1 MRSGI
6 VKLIIAFVV
15 FLVAGLVS
23 VYTSNQSDTRST
35 TERLSA
41 RLARAVENTG
51 LELAEVDARWQRD
64 SVLAAPKD
72 SYRSFFLYNNG
83 QVVAWTDNSF
93 VPTYA
98 SVSDTFLIKLL
109 KAGNSDYLAQKR
121 NRPDGSVLIGI
132 VPLYRRYA
140 ITNNYLNASWNTRLF
155 PNGNVT
161 ILEPS
166 APTGIPVCIQ
176 GHCPFKVNFPD
187 GLPAYQRTR
196 VAAVILL
203 ALAMLM
209 LYLLLYQ
216 LAVYIPYGEVAV
228 ALLYLAFL
236 GIRQAMVHFNFP
248 ATILASDAFN
258 PQVFASDSLN
268 ASLGD
273 LVLNE
278 LSLLVVCVFVF
289 RQYVRFKGAQWR
301 FRYKAFAWL
310 WNVVCAL
317 CVLFALLFPFVV
329 IQTLYNNSSLSL
341 DIAQLIQPD
350 AMKLMAFTAVLLSGI
365 CTFYFAHAF
374 IRLLAAERN
383 RLRLILSFLVAVAIF
398 AGINTLT
405 GQEFRSTIVTTII
418 YVTVVYSLRLY
429 ASLRR
434 LGFATFAYL
443 FIAVFVLAA
452 NGAYTLQYF
461 AEKEK
466 IEHQFRFAAD
476 FLIERDYF
484 GEYLLAETANDI
496 AQDVFIQTRLG
507 SPFLSRDAIRQ
518 KIRQVFMPV
527 YFNKYDVD
535 IYLFSTAGEP
545 LSNYAPVTF
554 SELLAQYNQDAYR
567 TDYAGVYYVSDP
579 TSDAAQQYLVRV
591 PIRRNGTIVG
601 YVVLELS
608 LKKVIPESVY
618 PELLVD
624 KRIQQFYENQELSY
638 AVLAGN
644 RILYTSGNYNYD
656 QQFDIAWL
664 GSPEIHQTGI
674 EIDGYDHI
682 AQEDSNGRVAVVT
695 SQHEP
700 WMARFADFSFLMTL
714 GLMLILIFIVVQGV
728 VNYIQGDK
736 LYFSARIQLLLN
748 ASFFLPL
755 IIVSVVTLQ
764 LISRSSQNQLN
775 EEYLSKARSVGQ
787 QLAGF
792 LSDAA
797 EGTGESGVGFENQ
810 VASLAALA
818 NLDVNVYTPD
828 GQLRAT
834 SQPLIVENDIVSHYM
849 NPQAWQK
856 VKAGERLFIEQEQIG
871 SLEYSVSYAAL
882 KSPVTGELTGILG
895 IPFFRSAASL
905 EKVQINILATILNIF
920 TIIFMALV
928 VLAYFVS
935 KWLTFPLEFI
945 TQSLRKT
952 SLTKTNQPLVWR
964 SDDEIGMMVKEY
976 NQMLYNLSESKAEL
990 EQTQRERTWRE
1001 IAQQVAHEIKNPLTP
1016 MKLTLQQLER
1026 SVQGGTASPE
1036 KTGKAVSSLLT
1047 QVDTLNDIASSF
1059 SAFAKM
1065 PEPVNTRFELMSLV
1079 RRIVDL
1085 HSHSGVI
1092 HFREPFKEVFVVG
1105 DEALLGRTFSN
1116 IILNAFQAARFSEP
1130 VSVHV
1135 SLQKTDAGIV
1145 ITFQD
1150 NGKGIEPEVADR
1162 IFFPH
1167 FTTKQSGSGLGLA
1180 IAKQAIEQM
1189 KGRIWFETELGRGT
1203 TFFIE
1208 LPVSQV

>member
-1 MRSGI
+1 VRSGI
-6 VKLIIAFVV
+6 VKLVIAFVV

-23 VYTSNQSDTRST
+23 VFTSHQPDTRST

-41 RLARAVENTG
+41 RVERVFENTSQ
-51 LELAEVDARWQRD
+51 ELDQVEARWQRD
-64 SVLAAPKD
+64 SVLMAPDD
-72 SYRSFFLYNNG
+72 SYRSFFLYHNG
-83 QVVAWTDNSF
+83 QLIAWTDNSF

-98 SVSDTFLIKLL
+98 SVSDAFLVKLL

-121 NRPDGSVLIGI
+121 SLSDGSILVGI

-155 PNGNVT
+155 PNGNVV

-166 APTGIPVCIQ
+166 APGGMPVCVQ
-176 GHCPFKVNFPD
+176 GQCPFKVNFPD
-187 GLPAYQRTR
+187 GFPAYQRNR
-196 VAAVILL
+196 IAAGIFFSL
-203 ALAMLM
+203 AWLT
-209 LYLLLYQ
+209 LYLILYQ

-228 ALLYLAFL
+228 AVLYLVVM
-236 GIRQAMVHFNFP
+236 GIRQVMIRFNFP
-248 ATILASDAFN
+248 ANIMASDAFN
-258 PQVFASDSLN
+258 PQVFASDALN

-278 LSLLVVCVFVF
+278 LSLLLICVFVF
-289 RQYVRFKGAQWR
+289 RQYVRFKGVQWR
-301 FRYKAFAWL
+301 VRYKAFAWF

-317 CVLFALLFPFVV
+317 CVLFAMLFPFVV
-329 IQTLYNNSSLSL
+329 IQTLYNNSALSL
-341 DIAQLIQPD
+341 DFAQLVHPD
-350 AMKLMAFTAVLLSGI
+350 GMKVLAFLAVLLSGI
-365 CTFYFAHAF
+365 CTFFFVHAF

-383 RLRLILSFLVAVAIF
+383 RLRLVISFLIAVAIF
-398 AGINTLT
+398 ASINTLT
-405 GQEFRSTIVTTII
+405 GQEFRSTIITTLI
-418 YVTVVYSLRLY
+418 YFVVVYGLRLY

-443 FIAVFVLAA
+443 FIAAFVLAA
-452 NGAYTLQYF
+452 NGAFTLQHF

-484 GEYLLAETANDI
+484 GEYLLAETANDV

-507 SPFLSRDAIRQ
+507 TPFLSRDAIRQ

-535 IYLFSTAGEP
+535 IYLFSAAGEP
-545 LSNYAPVTF
+545 LGNYAPVTF
-554 SELLAQYNQDAYR
+554 SELLSQYNQDAYR

-591 PIRRNGTIVG
+591 PIHRSGTIVG

-624 KRIQQFYENQELSY
+624 KRIQQFYDNQELSY

-644 RILYTSGNYNYD
+644 RILYTSGNFNYD
-656 QQFDIAWL
+656 QQFDVTWL
-664 GSPEIHQTGI
+664 GSPEIHQTGL
-674 EIDGYDHI
+674 EINGYDHI

-714 GLMLILIFIVVQGV
+714 GLIIILVFILVQGV
-728 VNYIQGDK
+728 ANYIQGDK

-775 EEYLSKARSVGQ
+775 EEYLSKARNVGQ
-787 QLAGF
+787 QLSGF
-792 LSDAA
+792 LSDTA

-810 VASLAALA
+810 VANVASLA
-818 NLDVNVYTPD
+818 NLDVNVYTPG
-828 GQLRAT
+828 GQLLAT
-834 SQPLIVENDIVSHYM
+834 SQPLIVESDIVSHYM
-849 NPQAWQK
+849 NPRALQK
-856 VKAGERLFIEQEQIG
+856 VKTGERFFIEKEQIG

-905 EKVQINILATILNIF
+905 EKVQVNILATILNIF
-920 TIIFMALV
+920 TIIFIALV

-1026 SVQGGTASPE
+1026 SVQAGTASPE

-1065 PEPVNTRFELMSLV
+1065 PEPVNIRFELISLV

-1085 HSHSGVI
+1085 HSHSGII
-1092 HFREPFKEVFVVG
+1092 HFREPFKEVFVIG

-1135 SLQKTDAGIV
+1135 ALQKTDAGIL

-1150 NGKGIEPEVADR
+1150 NGKGIAPEVADR

-1189 KGRIWFETELGRGT
+1189 KGRIWFETEMGRGT

-1208 LPVSQV
+1208 LPISE